1 MFNSYPAI
9 SLTPDL
15 WASQLPSQSF
25 DKAPR
30 ERGGLVLAP
39 HQIGYLPKMLER
51 NRWHIGVKMV
61 FGNGHLYLSD
71 DLELSRADNFSVQNI
86 PRAMSRLLQLARICQ
101 EPLDLSASRQ
111 GNTSI
116 TGGAS
121 VSLQMLGWNWS
132 CLETFWIGL
141 EGKPFISTIHA
152 EWHYALATAPME
164 AAGSQPCNH
173 GKWCCHSGIEH
184 A

>member
-30 ERGGLVLAP
+30 EQGGLVLAP

-51 NRWHIGVKMV
+51 SRWHIGVKMV

-71 DLELSRADNFSVQNI
+71 DLELSRADNFSVQNT

-101 EPLDLSASRQ
+101 EPLGPRLHCFRKPAKKHFHLEVHLYHYRCCDEIGAPLKLFQLGSKVSHSFPQSMQNGTMPWLPHRWKLQDLSPATTA
-111 GNTSI
+111 N
-116 TGGAS
+116 GA
-121 VSLQMLGWNWS
+121 V
-132 CLETFWIGL
+132 T
-141 EGKPFISTIHA
+141 
-152 EWHYALATAPME
+152 LA
-164 AAGSQPCNH
+164 
-173 GKWCCHSGIEH
+173 
-184 A
+184 